1 MADKNIQKVTVGQ
14 ELIPQV
20 ESSGSYLFR
29 YRVKNKNDFVFS
41 DWSKEYQ
48 VPLTNT
54 ISSLLEENPIKYSLT
69 QLGTGSGV
77 QSTSGKV
84 ALSWTMPESIKFNK
98 FDVYVKWYDGASEPT
113 TETQDAL
120 FWTRITK
127 IIDGPYIDLKIP
139 EGYDWVQ
146 IAVTVAGFPKFDG
159 ADIDEQPLLLL
170 KTALTKIPIPLDSGD
185 LGSTP

>member
-1 MADKNIQKVTVGQ
+1 MADKDIQKVTVNQ
-14 ELIPQV
+14 EIIPQI
-20 ESSGSYLFR
+20 ENSGSYLFR

-41 DWSKEYQ
+41 NWSQEYKL
-48 VPLTNT
+48 PLTNT

-69 QLGTGSGV
+69 QLGTGDSV
-77 QSTSGKV
+77 QGTSGKV
-84 ALSWTMPESIKFNK
+84 ALSWSMPELIKFNK
-98 FDVYVKWYDGASEPT
+98 FDIYVKWYDGTSQPT
-113 TETQDAL
+113 TGTQNAKSWERL
-120 FWTRITK
+120 PK

-146 IAVTVAGFPKFDG
+146 IAVTIAAFPKFEG
-159 ADIDEQPLLLL
+159 TSIDEQPLLLF